1 MPKNLDTLPHWKT
14 LNDLKATSE
23 PSTYKCYLKNA
34 YFDLTLRHHE
44 LNQHVFRQLM
54 QLPQA
59 QGLELARQEWANGCF
74 NEECTPNY
82 HFLRRFENIPENYHD
97 ELENTRKKMRCM
109 VDAIREGEWRGATGK
124 PITDVV
130 NIGMG
135 GSDLGPRLSLE
146 VLAEFKNTN
155 LRFHFISDADPYA
168 FAKVLEGLTPETT
181 LFLVSSKSFSTE
193 ETLLNAQYAS
203 AWVAHPDALKH
214 HFIALTA
221 QPERAQ
227 KLGYEH
233 MLTISDW
240 VIGRYSSCSSMNLI
254 LALMIGYDSFI
265 DFLKG
270 AQDMDAHFFNTPVEE
285 NMPMLMA
292 LLGIWNINFLNI
304 PSHLLLMYDS
314 RIRYFVDYVQQMD
327 MESNGKS
334 VNRHD
339 EPINYATAP
348 IIWGGLG
355 NQAHHS
361 YYQLLAQGTHRIG
374 IDFMT
379 VEENEYELI
388 NALCR
393 SRIEILQEG
402 IPSLVPHEKIMPQV
416 STHHLH
422 LHQLN
427 PQTLGALI
435 SLYEN
440 KVFTQAWLWN
450 LNPFDQPG
458 VESAK
463 AHAQFSNP
471 FRG

>member
-1 MPKNLDTLPHWKT
+1 MSKNLDALPHWKI
-14 LNDLKATSE
+14 LNDLKVTSE
-23 PSTYKCYLKNA
+23 STTYKCHLKNA
-34 YFDLTLRHHE
+34 YFDLTLRHHD
-44 LNQHVFRQLM
+44 LNQSVFPQLM
-54 QLPQA
+54 QLPRV
-59 QGLELARQEWANGCF
+59 QGLESAQEQWAKGCF
-74 NEECTPNY
+74 QEERIPTY
-82 HFLRRFENIPENYHD
+82 HFLRCFENIPAIYRD
-97 ELENTRKKMRCM
+97 ELTHTREKMQVM

-168 FAKVLEGLTPETT
+168 FAKVLEDLSPEMT

-203 AWVAHPDALKH
+203 AWVSHPDALKH
-214 HFIALTA
+214 QFIALTA
-221 QPERAQ
+221 QPERART
-227 KLGYEH
+227 LGYEH
-233 MLTISDW
+233 MLTIPNW
-240 VIGRYSSCSSMNLI
+240 VVGRYSSCSSMNFI
-254 LALMIGYDSFI
+254 LALMIGYDAFI

-270 AQDMDAHFFNTPVEE
+270 AYEMDMHFFHTPAEE

-292 LLGIWNINFLNI
+292 LMGIWNINFLNI
-304 PSHLLLMYDS
+304 QTHLLLIYDT
-314 RIRYFVDYVQQMD
+314 RIRNFVDYVQQMD

-339 EPINYATAP
+339 APITYSTAP

-361 YYQLLAQGTHRIG
+361 YYQLLAQGSHRIG
-374 IDFMT
+374 IDFLT

-402 IPSLVPHEKIMPQV
+402 ISSLVPHEKIMPQV
-416 STHHLH
+416 STHHIH